1 MKALALIIALNFTLL
16 SCMKSREDY
25 RKAIDTTIQKEESRD
40 EREKGSNDAE
50 GMGMDE

>member
-1 MKALALIIALNFTLL
+1 MKYFFLMVCLM

-25 RKAIDTTIQKEESRD
+25 KNAIGDVQKEESRG
-40 EREKGSNDAE
+40 ERDRGSNDAE